1 MIADLVKAF
10 GQLTDPAARGVLWR
24 ALFFSLLTFLV
35 LWVLA
40 AFGLSHVGD
49 GLVAWVAAQGV
60 GGLLLW
66 LVELLFGLAWVS
78 ALILVSF
85 FLFPPIVATALSF
98 LLDDVCRAVEARHY
112 PALPPAREPPLLEEV
127 ADGLRFAV
135 VAIGLNLLALPLYLL
150 LLFIPG
156 ANLLLYYALNGYLF
170 GREYFELVAIRR
182 LPRDEARALR
192 RRHGGSIFVAGAVIA
207 LLLTLPLINI
217 VTPVVATAFMLHRFE
232 KLRRRG

>member
-1 MIADLVKAF
+1 MISDLAKAF
-10 GQLTDPAARGVLWR
+10 GQLSDPAARGVLWR
-24 ALFFSLLTFLV
+24 SLFFSLLTFVV

-40 AFGLSHVGD
+40 SIGLSYAGD

-60 GGLLLW
+60 GGWLLW
-66 LVELLFGLAWVS
+66 LVEVLFGLAWVS

-112 PALPPAREPPLLEEV
+112 PGLPPAREPPLLEEI
-127 ADGLRFAV
+127 ADGLRFAAV
-135 VAIGLNLLALPLYLL
+135 TIGLNLLALPLYLL

-156 ANLLLYYALNGYLF
+156 ANLLLYYGLNGYLF

-182 LPRDEARALR
+182 LPQSESRALR
-192 RRHGGSIFVAGAVIA
+192 RRHGGSIFVGGAVIA

-232 KLRRRG
+232 KIRRRG

>member
-24 ALFFSLLTFLV
+24 ALFFSLLTFVV

-66 LVELLFGLAWVS
+66 LVELLFGLAWIS

-98 LLDDVCRAVEARHY
+98 LLDDVCRAVETRHY

-170 GREYFELVAIRR
+170 GREYLELVAIRR
-182 LPRDEARALR
+182 MPRDEARALR

>member
-24 ALFFSLLTFLV
+24 ALFFSLLTFVV